1 MLRTFCFLILLKNL
15 ILTLGQKDAK
25 IDIEKIFRER
35 QVIPDVL
42 TEPPESLLK
51 LTYPRNVIDKP
62 GKVMNYGQVKTRP
75 DLSWTTQDPDS
86 MYSLYIIN
94 PDAAQ
99 VQNSSTKKKKSE
111 WLHWAVQNI
120 PGNKIERGQIIVD
133 YSAANAGQ
141 HSKGQQFLVQKLPFD
156 KKLNSSV
163 FL

>member
-1 MLRTFCFLILLKNL
+1 MLRTFCFLILLKNI

-62 GKVMNYGQVKTRP
+62 GKVMNYGQVKTKP
-75 DLSWTTQDPDS
+75 ELSWTTQDPDS

-99 VQNSSTKKKKSE
+99 VQNSSTTLFE
-111 WLHWAVQNI
+111 I
-120 PGNKIERGQIIVD
+120 FIFCPKIQ
-133 YSAANAGQ
+133 
-141 HSKGQQFLVQKLPFD
+141 L
-156 KKLNSSV
+156 
-163 FL
+163 